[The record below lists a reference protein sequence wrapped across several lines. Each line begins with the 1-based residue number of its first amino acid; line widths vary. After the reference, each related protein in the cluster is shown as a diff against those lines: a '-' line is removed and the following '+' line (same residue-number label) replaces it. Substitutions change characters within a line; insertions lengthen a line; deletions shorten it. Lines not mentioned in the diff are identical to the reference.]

1 MKKSPTVSDQN
12 FDDWIAMRMLIRQTR
27 DAINRIREDEL
38 SPHGISPS
46 QAVVLLVINS
56 IGKKATPAEISRW
69 LFRQPHSVAGIL
81 NRMERNG
88 LIRKTKDLDRK
99 NMIRIGM
106 TKKGQRAYRDS
117 FKRESSSKV
126 INCLS
131 QKERQQLKSL
141 LEKLRNRA
149 FEELGVKDKPRL
161 L

>member
-1 MKKSPTVSDQN
+1 MKKSPSVPSQYP
-12 FDDWIAMRMLIRQTR
+12 DDWIALRMLIRQTR
-27 DAINRIREDEL
+27 DAMNKIREDEL
-38 SPHGISPS
+38 SPYDISPS
-46 QAVVLLVINS
+46 QAAVLLVIDS

-99 NMIRIGM
+99 NMIRIAM

>member
-1 MKKSPTVSDQN
+1 MLSFLLGQTAYAIRNIRKKELHKYKVP
-12 FDDWIAMRMLIRQTR
+12 IRHSAVFFAVE
-27 DAINRIREDEL
+27 AIGDR
-38 SPHGISPS
+38 
-46 QAVVLLVINS
+46 
-56 IGKKATPAEISRW
+56 ATPASISRW
-69 LFRQPHSVAGIL
+69 LLREPHTVSEL
-81 NRMERNG
+81 LKRMEKKG
-88 LIRKTKDLDRK
+88 LIKKVKDLDRK
-99 NMIRIGM
+99 NKIRIGM

-117 FKRESSSKV
+117 LKRESSSKV